1 MGSGQSTP
9 VGNVDHSAT
18 ISAIPAGKVEIDPI
32 AAENTP
38 VKKKKKKRDKKSVD
52 YQCRK
57 QKRAW
62 SQCVSEHYQK
72 KFLPGKSLEPE
83 EDCDDLF
90 ENFRDCYMRG
100 MMTQRQEKGM
110 APPAKDSMLHEYMVE
125 EGMVEDE

>member
-9 VGNVDHSAT
+9 SVGNPDHSAT
-18 ISAIPAGKVEIDPI
+18 VSVPPKDGETTKP
-32 AAENTP
+32 
-38 VKKKKKKRDKKSVD
+38 KKKRNKKSID

-62 SQCVSEHYQK
+62 SQCVSDHYQK

-90 ENFRDCYMRG
+90 ETFRECYMKG
-100 MMTQRQEKGM
+100 MLKQREEKGM
-110 APPAKDSMLHEYMVE
+110 TPPAKDSVLHEFMEE
-125 EGMVEDE
+125 EGMVDDDK